1 MIETTFTPMAGL
13 LGGVLIGLAAVA
25 LMGFL
30 GRIAGVSG
38 IAAGLLDRPSGD
50 TAWRIAFILGLIA
63 GAVAMRFLGWSQAP
77 QIAAGWPVLILGGL
91 LVGIGTRIGG
101 GCTSGHG
108 VCGVARLSI
117 RSIVATLVFMIF
129 AAIVVY
135 VRRHA
140 LGALL

>member
-1 MIETTFTPMAGL
+1 MIETTFTPAAGL
-13 LGGVLIGLAAVA
+13 TGGILIGLAAIA

-38 IAAGLLDRPSGD
+38 IASGLLERPSGD
-50 TAWRIAFILGLIA
+50 TAWRTAFVLGLIA
-63 GAVAMRFLGWSQAP
+63 GAAAMRVAGWSQTP
-77 QIAAGWPVLILGGL
+77 EIAAGWPELIVGGL

-108 VCGVARLSI
+108 VCGIARLSM
-117 RSIVATLVFMIF
+117 RSIVATLVFVIV

-135 VRRHA
+135 VRRHV
-140 LGALL
+140 LGMIL